1 MNKQNK
7 VVIKNLEAVLNNKK
21 SEYNGKLYNLVIKKV
36 ANTLNLRNEFPTA
49 FLFEFEY

>member
-7 VVIKNLEAVLNNKK
+7 VVIKNLEAVLNNKRT
-21 SEYNGKLYNLVIKKV
+21 EYNGKLYNMVIKKV
-36 ANTLNLRNEFPTA
+36 AGTLNIRNEFPYA